1 MTPLVL
7 LILVVNVTVIDGC
20 AQSPNPYVPGY
31 GYDCKYETCQ
41 LVKMPPKIPRD
52 EQTILKVTSTQGSKD
67 IKVIKEAKQ
76 TKQTNANTEFKDD
89 NMITRQLDIL
99 EVCIA
104 ILVSLVFTNN
114 KALTTCIN

>member
-7 LILVVNVTVIDGC
+7 LILVVNVTFIDGC

-67 IKVIKEAKQ
+67 IKLIKEAKQ
-76 TKQTNANTEFKDD
+76 SKQTNADTDFKDD
-89 NMITRQLDIL
+89 KMITRQLDIL

-104 ILVSLVFTNN
+104 ILVSLVFTYN